1 MRTRYGFLTDWS
13 LYSTL
18 GQRLSSPAHVPA
30 PSTLRMPWSRAARA
44 RASSPASALRVGPG
58 SLPIRAPAAGK
69 RPRVPYM
76 YAIPRPHAKEFSRSD
91 QPRIEP
97 GAGNRGGS
105 MRGWTATLLTARQSG
120 CSVGQAPWERKNAR
134 AAFSRELPV
143 PSLVS
148 ATASAQGGIGNDTSG
163 RSTTRIRLS
172 RFVWIISLRRSLRHT
187 ERSTRSCQLV

>member
-1 MRTRYGFLTDWS
+1 MQYGFHTVFLCIQHS
-13 LYSTL
+13 E
-18 GQRLSSPAHVPA
+18 RLQ
-30 PSTLRMPWSRAARA
+30 PSYNSYNSIMSQPPPHSA
-44 RASSPASALRVGPG
+44 SPASGSASARAHYRSELR
-58 SLPIRAPAAGK
+58 K
-69 RPRVPYM
+69 RPRVPY
-76 YAIPRPHAKEFSRSD
+76 AIPRAQHAKEFSRSD

-120 CSVGQAPWERKNAR
+120 CSVGQTPLERKNAR

-148 ATASAQGGIGNDTSG
+148 ATASAQGGIGKDTSG
-163 RSTTRIRLS
+163 RSMTRIRLS

-187 ERSTRSCQLV
+187 ERTRSCQLVCASDIAVCIA